1 MSLFVSIARHDGL
14 ILQATADVASRWRQN
29 ERGYGFFGGGSL
41 DYPGNRS
48 LEITMNIRVRPFG
61 HPQCFPEF
69 PKDMELSGDLMRNG
83 VTGLGCYAIKRGK
96 AGVLIAVEALKD
108 ELEKNEDELI
118 YFDKV
123 ILRRG
128 QGSVHIRM
136 VTSVGIRLA
145 APEPVGDIPEWDTQF
160 FQGGLP
166 SLGKRR
172 P

>member
-14 ILQATADVASRWRQN
+14 ILQATANVAVRWRQN
-29 ERGYGFFGGGSL
+29 EKGYGFFGTGSL

-48 LEITMNIRVRPFG
+48 VEITMNIRVRPFG
-61 HPQCFPEF
+61 RQAFPEF
-69 PKDMELSGDLMRNG
+69 PKDIELSGDLVWYG
-83 VTGLGCYAIKRGK
+83 VAGLACYAVKDGK
-96 AGVLIAVEALKD
+96 AGVLIALDGLKG
-108 ELEKNEDELI
+108 ELERHQDERI

-123 ILRRG
+123 ISCRG

-136 VTSVGIRLA
+136 VISVGIRT
-145 APEPVGDIPEWDTQF
+145 APPEQVSDIPEWDTQF